1 MGCHNKIVLKNSS
14 PTDTDVAL
22 FNYSGYIL
30 YRTEQI
36 EGLQKAK
43 IYKYVKVHVNQN
55 KEINDITEIQIDK
68 NNIDYNDIIVFN
80 DSVEGVFCTNNF
92 KDQEMLLLILAKTIE
107 LGWNT
112 DVLNKKVK
120 NPRIDTLI
128 KIAKAHDLS
137 NDEFAELCGYSNDKK
152 D

>member
-137 NDEFAELCGYSNDKK
+137 NDEFAELCEY
-152 D
+152 

>member
-1 MGCHNKIVLKNSS
+1 MGYHNKIVLKNSD
-14 PTDTDVAL
+14 PTDIDTAL

-55 KEINDITEIQIDK
+55 EEINDITEIQINK

-80 DSVEGVFCTNNF
+80 DSVEGVFFTNNF

-107 LGWNT
+107 LGWNQFST
-112 DVLNKKVK
+112 HSQK
-120 NPRIDTLI
+120 II
-128 KIAKAHDLS
+128 KTMSLL
-137 NDEFAELCGYSNDKK
+137 F
-152 D
+152 

>member
-1 MGCHNKIVLKNSS
+1 MGYHNKIVLKNSD
-14 PTDTDVAL
+14 PTDIDTAL

-55 KEINDITEIQIDK
+55 EEINDITEIQINK

-80 DSVEGVFCTNNF
+80 DSVEGVFFTNNF

-107 LGWNT
+107 LGWNQFST
-112 DVLNKKVK
+112 HSQKIIKTMSLLFKK
-120 NPRIDTLI
+120 
-128 KIAKAHDLS
+128 
-137 NDEFAELCGYSNDKK
+137 CYSKC
-152 D
+152 